1 MEAWFRYN
9 WMVRDQWYQ
18 WCEELPHEELI
29 RERTGGTGSLL
40 KTFFHIADVE
50 WSWIQQL
57 QGKPDELEDYE
68 TYKTLERV
76 KELDRRFR
84 TEVEPFVAAWEES
97 VETRLHY
104 SANAEGE
111 AVIYTWGEVMR
122 HVIAHEI
129 HHIGQMSVWAREVG
143 KQPVSANF
151 IGKGLIKPLV

>member
-29 RERTGGTGSLL
+29 RQRTGGTGSLL

-68 TYKTLERV
+68 QYQTLERV

-84 TEVEPFVAAWEES
+84 AEVEPFVKEWEES
-97 VETRLHY
+97 METRPHY
-104 SANAEGE
+104 SGNAEGD
-111 AVIYTWGEVMR
+111 ADIYSWGEVMR
-122 HVIAHEI
+122 HIIAHEI
-129 HHIGQMSVWAREVG
+129 HHIGQLSVWAREIG
-143 KQPVSANF
+143 KPPVSANF
-151 IGKGLIKPLV
+151 IGKGLIKPRV

>member
-1 MEAWFRYN
+1 METWFRYN

-18 WCEELPHEELI
+18 WCEELPYEELI

-68 TYKTLERV
+68 QYQTLERV

-84 TEVEPFVAAWEES
+84 AEVEPFVKAWEES
-97 VETRLHY
+97 METRPHY
-104 SANAEGE
+104 STNAGGE
-111 AVIYTWGEVMR
+111 AVTYTLGEVMR

-129 HHIGQMSVWAREVG
+129 HHIGQMSVWAREIG